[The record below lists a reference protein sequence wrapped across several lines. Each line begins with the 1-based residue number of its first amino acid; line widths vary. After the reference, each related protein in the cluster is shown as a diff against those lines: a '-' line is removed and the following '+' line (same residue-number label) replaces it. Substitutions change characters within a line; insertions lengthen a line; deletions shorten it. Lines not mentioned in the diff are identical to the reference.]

1 MNSEMG
7 SIGIYWNLLQSIGIY
22 CNLLNPHVYVYIYID
37 MSIYGAAGL
46 LSLLGP

>member
-7 SIGIYWNLLQSIGIY
+7 SIGIYWNLL
-22 CNLLNPHVYVYIYID
+22 NPHVYIYID
-37 MSIYGAAGL
+37 MSIYGAGL